1 MKRGSVLPL
10 LADGMIPENIS
21 SRMDKRMHLNRQ
33 LALRNRILNAAM
45 LILHTFT
52 RIPILRRYDAANAR
66 RAFLLSACLVPRSPA
81 MDNEHCISPSPQI
94 TLSER
99 MSEGMMVGDVRGVR
113 GLWPHQKKKM
123 PESTQPESRRVS
135 NNN

>member
-1 MKRGSVLPL
+1 MYPQRLSTALIVMTYIDNWRRLLLLLNRFEFEIIICTYTCIDRNNVKRGSVLPL

-52 RIPILRRYDAANAR
+52 RIPLLRRYDAANAR

-81 MDNEHCISPSPQI
+81 MDNEYCISPSP
-94 TLSER
+94 
-99 MSEGMMVGDVRGVR
+99 
-113 GLWPHQKKKM
+113 
-123 PESTQPESRRVS
+123 
-135 NNN
+135 